1 MNMLHSNISLTEI
14 EDLIHTVADMIGVD
28 HDRLR
33 SRRTIERARCYRHA
47 IWFILSND
55 FDISQRWMSEYF
67 ETSRNTIKH
76 GVNAFKNPDPAH
88 ATALKLV
95 RAKLNRLST
104 GL

>member
-1 MNMLHSNISLTEI
+1 
-14 EDLIHTVADMIGVD
+14 
-28 HDRLR
+28 
-33 SRRTIERARCYRHA
+33 
-47 IWFILSND
+47 
-55 FDISQRWMSEYF
+55 MSEYF